1 MSRKFTAQL
10 DELVDNYHAQ
20 AGIAFAIA
28 VASAGCASVGGMGG
42 PLVMVIFGAI
52 CGALGSVAVVLLKYA
67 VSVWL
72 SNAANKSAC
81 ARAAFDHAT
90 DTFIGWPFKPVSD
103 NGRRCWTGG

>member
-42 PLVMVIFGAI
+42 PLVMVIFG
-52 CGALGSVAVVLLKYA
+52 GLGSVTGAVLGGFIAGVLEN
-67 VSVWL
+67 VVGVWL

-81 ARAAFDHAT
+81 ARATFDHAT
-90 DTFIGWPFKPVSD
+90 DTFIGWPFKPVSPD
-103 NGRRCWTGG
+103 SSRV